1 MVSGLE
7 KGDWVGRA
15 SAPGCTGS
23 NQSYDLMDVMDG
35 LDVWVGMGACN
46 VEDGRPKE
54 MVWEGRF
61 MASRWV
67 LFAFNLGGWGESGI
81 GTDLNMLTCWRSN
94 SKQ

>member
-15 SAPGCTGS
+15 SAPGCTGT

-46 VEDGRPKE
+46 VE
-54 MVWEGRF
+54 
-61 MASRWV
+61 
-67 LFAFNLGGWGESGI
+67 
-81 GTDLNMLTCWRSN
+81 
-94 SKQ
+94 